1 MNANRC
7 AAIAA
12 IASNENARSGII
24 KEKGLETCLEAM
36 KLHKEH
42 AMTQRE
48 ACLAID
54 SLVSTPQSRKR
65 IMELGGVTLVRPY
78 PFHAPAFV
86 ALFL

>member
-1 MNANRC
+1 
-7 AAIAA
+7 
-12 IASNENARSGII
+12 
-24 KEKGLETCLEAM
+24 M

-54 SLVSTPQSRKR
+54 SLASTPQSRKR